1 MSQQVQNEL
10 DVLLRERTFQENMT
24 YPKFVVL
31 LDQMAHFYTQGTG
44 VKYEAPP
51 YPIETL
57 PHRKLDSKWCEI
69 VQRILKQA
77 IANALEHAQATQL
90 ILKLE
95 PTDATLAFHLQDNGK
110 GFDVDNCVSDG
121 YGLREMQSAVQNLGG
136 KWEIRSQI
144 GKGTTVSTLI
154 QITYSGE

>member
-1 MSQQVQNEL
+1 L
-10 DVLLRERTFQENMT
+10 
-24 YPKFVVL
+24 
-31 LDQMAHFYTQGTG
+31 
-44 VKYEAPP
+44 PP
-51 YPIETL
+51 
-57 PHRKLDSKWCEI
+57 RKLDSKWCEI